1 MKINNLLRGGDSY
14 SAPSIEIV
22 EFAVEAGFAESLEW
36 GEAGAAGQSGY
47 YEESGVEL

>member
-22 EFAVEAGFAESLEW
+22 EFAVEAGFAESLTGDGIDNLTEKDY
-36 GEAGAAGQSGY
+36 GTY
-47 YEESGVEL
+47 

>member
-22 EFAVEAGFAESLEW
+22 EFAVEAGFAQSDYLN
-36 GEAGAAGQSGY
+36 AASDGSY
-47 YEESGVEL
+47 VENANGDY